1 MPLHQPFDKSLLF
14 PTVAQ
19 VTVISLAVLLIPI
32 APILQSWTQS
42 EKELREFLISQRRPL
57 LVLIGILMLPASMMG
72 RRKLGGSE
80 NSLGLALFFFFLL
93 ALLSEISAFRAT
105 SFADLLSANEIKLWT
120 LPLLIAC
127 IVGLGSADTRPSR
140 RAQLVGFN
148 RPSTIRAN
156 IPARFTSRS
165 FHWPS

>member
-42 EKELREFLISQRRPL
+42 RELREFQISQRRPL

-72 RRKLGGSE
+72 RLKLGGSE
-80 NSLGLALFFFFLL
+80 NSLGLALFFFLL

-127 IVGLGSADTRPSR
+127 IVGLGWADTRPSR
-140 RAQLVGFN
+140 RAQSVRFN